1 MNFDKKLVERV
12 RQQYP
17 EGTRIRL
24 ESLCNEERDMPPGLC
39 GTVIGVDDQPTLLM
53 KWDNDK
59 SLSLFPGK
67 DSFQIIEQVED
78 QCAAVNIELFKKLQ
92 QEQKRYERRLCTLP
106 FDEVLNKSWETV
118 VRRDILMSLE
128 CTNLE
133 HDQAA
138 ALLKLPNPLKELV
151 QMADELETR
160 HMDDILGCIREKADS
175 LLTEQTAGP
184 TEQTM

>member
-59 SLSLFPGK
+59 SLSTSSCSK
-67 DSFQIIEQVED
+67 NCSRSKRDTKED
-78 QCAAVNIELFKKLQ
+78 FAPC
-92 QEQKRYERRLCTLP
+92 R
-106 FDEVLNKSWETV
+106 S
-118 VRRDILMSLE
+118 
-128 CTNLE
+128 
-133 HDQAA
+133 
-138 ALLKLPNPLKELV
+138 
-151 QMADELETR
+151 TR
-160 HMDDILGCIREKADS
+160 C
-175 LLTEQTAGP
+175 
-184 TEQTM
+184 